1 MEKSI
6 ITDIQIY
13 LLTQFVDV
21 LDEIKRVDDI
31 SQLKNDIKMREKL
44 LKDEIQKIVSKTD
57 IFELDKIDKTLD
69 EKLEKYSK
77 LYCESLEYKERDKK
91 IRKLE
96 KEIGNTEKLEELENC
111 IYEKCDLDSKFAYKI
126 GMIEAIKILTI

>member
-21 LDEIKRVDDI
+21 LEEIEKFDDI
-31 SQLKNDIKMREKL
+31 SQLKNDIKIREKL
-44 LKDEIQKIVSKTD
+44 LKDEIKKILSKND

-77 LYCESLEYKERDKK
+77 LYCKSLEYKERDKK

-96 KEIGNTEKLEELENC
+96 KEIGNTEKLEELENY

-126 GMIEAIKILTI
+126 GMVEAIKILTI

>member
-21 LDEIKRVDDI
+21 LEEIERFDDI

-77 LYCESLEYKERDKK
+77 LYCKSPEYKERDKK

-96 KEIGNTEKLEELENC
+96 KEIGNTE
-111 IYEKCDLDSKFAYKI
+111 
-126 GMIEAIKILTI
+126 